1 MNVNELSA
9 ILNTGELH
17 GVKIMCVCV
26 HLTYC
31 VMKVNIGHI
40 SVCTCTYTFKWFCLD
55 YFCLN
60 LVSSNKVYSNFC
72 KGKGTTFCP

>member
-40 SVCTCTYTFKWFCLD
+40 SVCTCTYTFKWFCL
-55 YFCLN
+55 
-60 LVSSNKVYSNFC
+60 
-72 KGKGTTFCP
+72 